1 MCIFNLYNKNIL
13 EPVDVIVVVVV
24 EDVVVDVPGSESF
37 FKTFFDVTVTLTNKL
52 MFAGTVELT

>member
-1 MCIFNLYNKNIL
+1 MCIFNLHNKNIL

-37 FKTFFDVTVTLTNKL
+37 
-52 MFAGTVELT
+52 